1 MSYTPQKLESAIG
14 WFWHRRKGGPAPVTY
29 SMAYRYGPHSWD
41 CSSALDRAFTENG
54 LWAEDGPDNTDSLHA
69 DFEKMG
75 WKRVQPNAQGSYDA
89 RRGDVFIW
97 GRRGASGGS
106 FGHTGIFVDAD
117 NIIHCN
123 YGYNGITVNNH
134 DQIWIANGKP
144 PFYLYRPPAAPSG
157 AAPSNPAPQTPGSFN
172 AAEKDGPYWRV
183 EAGDTLSKIATYY
196 YGNASAA
203 TMDKIA
209 RFNGIANINVLN
221 IGQRVYIPFSKK
233 VIVQRGDTLSAIAA
247 RHGANMQAVAKLSAI
262 ANPNI
267 IEVGEAVFI
276 P

>member
-1 MSYTPQKLESAIG
+1 MTYTPEKMENAIN
-14 WFWHRRKGGPAPVTY
+14 WMYERRKGGPVPVTY
-29 SMAYRYGPHSWD
+29 SMAYRYGPHSYD
-41 CSSALDRAFTENG
+41 CSSAVDAAFTAAG
-54 LWAEDGPDNTDSLHA
+54 LWPEDGPDNTDSLHA

-75 WKRVQPNAQGSYDA
+75 WTRVQPNADGSYSL
-89 RRGDVFIW
+89 RRGDVPIW
-97 GRRGASGGS
+97 GPRGASGGA
-106 FGHTGIFVDAD
+106 FGHIGIMVDAT
-117 NIIHCN
+117 NFIHCN
-123 YGYNGITVNNH
+123 FGYNGITVNSHNA
-134 DQIWIANGKP
+134 IWVANGKP
-144 PFYLYRPPAAPSG
+144 VVYFYRPPAAPSG
-157 AAPSNPAPQTPGSFN
+157 AAPSNPAPQTPDSFN

-196 YGNASAA
+196 YGTASAQ

-247 RHGANMQAVAKLSAI
+247 RHGASVQAVATLSAI
-262 ANPNI
+262 ANPNV